1 MNRNATSI
9 GVSELSSHLTEAR
22 RYGDCEELME
32 HRSISIADQI
42 FDQLERDILAGKYA
56 RGEVMS
62 ELGLSK
68 QLGVS
73 RTPIREAIRR
83 LEQEDIL
90 EEAGRGVT
98 VVGISRQDML
108 DMYEIRIRIEGLAA
122 EWAAE
127 RISDEELGQI
137 RDTLELQ
144 RYYIEKGGSHSDQIK
159 NLDSQF
165 HELVYRA
172 CGSRALT
179 DTLLG
184 LHKKMTKFRMA
195 SVSKH
200 SRALQSVEEH
210 EAILA
215 ALSAH
220 DAAATGAAMTAHV
233 VNARDRM
240 RDMGD
245 EDALN

>member
-1 MNRNATSI
+1 MR
-9 GVSELSSHLTEAR
+9 ER
-22 RYGDCEELME
+22 K
-32 HRSISIADQI
+32 SISIADQI
-42 FDQLERDILAGKYA
+42 FEQLERDILSGKYA
-56 RGEVMS
+56 RGELLTELRLS
-62 ELGLSK
+62 EE
-68 QLGVS
+68 LGVS

-83 LEQEDIL
+83 LEQENIL

-98 VVGISRQDML
+98 VVGISREDML

-127 RISDEELGQI
+127 RIGDEELSRI
-137 RDTLELQ
+137 RDTVELQ
-144 RYYIEKGGSHSDQIK
+144 RYYTEKPDGNHSDQIK

-165 HELVYRA
+165 HEQVYRA

-179 DTLLG
+179 DTLLN

-200 SRALQSVEEH
+200 SRALQSVQEH
-210 EAILA
+210 EAVLA

-220 DAAATGAAMTAHV
+220 DGKAANEAMTRHV
-233 VNARDRM
+233 MNARDRM
-240 RDMGD
+240 RQMGD
-245 EDALN
+245 EDAQAK

>member
-1 MNRNATSI
+1 MR
-9 GVSELSSHLTEAR
+9 ER
-22 RYGDCEELME
+22 K
-32 HRSISIADQI
+32 SISIADQI
-42 FDQLERDILAGKYA
+42 FDQLERDILSGKYA
-56 RGEVMS
+56 RGELLTELRLS
-62 ELGLSK
+62 EE
-68 QLGVS
+68 LGVS

-83 LEQEDIL
+83 LEQENIL

-98 VVGISRQDML
+98 VVGISQEDML

-127 RISDEELGQI
+127 RISDEELSRM
-137 RDTLELQ
+137 RDTVELQ
-144 RYYIEKGGSHSDQIK
+144 RYYTEKTDGNHSDQIK

-165 HELVYRA
+165 HEQVYRA

-179 DTLLG
+179 DTLLN

-210 EAILA
+210 EAVLA
-215 ALSAH
+215 ALSAR
-220 DAAATGAAMTAHV
+220 DGKAANEAMTRHV

-240 RDMGD
+240 RRMGD
-245 EDALN
+245 EDAAQK